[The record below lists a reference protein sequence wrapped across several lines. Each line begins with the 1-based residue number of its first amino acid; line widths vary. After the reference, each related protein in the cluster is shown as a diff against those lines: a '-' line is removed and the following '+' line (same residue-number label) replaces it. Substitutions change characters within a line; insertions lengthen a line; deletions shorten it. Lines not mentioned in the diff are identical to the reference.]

1 MAARTRKRDASG
13 DSRGFSGAFMGFR
26 SGLLLPRRATS
37 ACGATTAMHPHK
49 RFGGVNGDG
58 FWGDADGAAAIE
70 QGGYESMLT
79 AEILTLR

>member
-1 MAARTRKRDASG
+1 
-13 DSRGFSGAFMGFR
+13 
-26 SGLLLPRRATS
+26 
-37 ACGATTAMHPHK
+37 MHPHK